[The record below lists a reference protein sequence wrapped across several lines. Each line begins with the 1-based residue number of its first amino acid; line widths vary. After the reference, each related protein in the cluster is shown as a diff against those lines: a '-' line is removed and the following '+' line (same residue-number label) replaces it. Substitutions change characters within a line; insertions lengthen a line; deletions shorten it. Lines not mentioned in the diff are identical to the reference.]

1 MIEFRAREDWTAN
14 RITLWVTM
22 LEKPNVGASM
32 SFDLSPEIAER
43 LAQDLQTAA
52 KRYRELDKSAQRD
65 LAPKY
70 RDGQRV
76 RYKLNPAYEGTIKS
90 QCPDNAEE
98 VYVQWDRDMH
108 GTVLANKSMLEEII

>member
-1 MIEFRAREDWTAN
+1 MIEFRAREDWTAS

-52 KRYRELDKSAQRD
+52 KRYRELDKSVQRD

-76 RYKLNPAYEGTIKS
+76 KHRLTPAYEGTIKR
-90 QCPDNAEE
+90 QDEDNKEN
-98 VYVQWDRDMH
+98 VYVMWDRDPY
-108 GTVLANKSMLEEII
+108 GTFLCPKEMLEEII